1 MGFSRDNMLRLK
13 QIAGSIFII
22 IAVVLFIASD
32 IVYTNHYQ
40 KAISSAS
47 NFSSLFT
54 GIFWFLI
61 GIIAGAIFFAI
72 GLIWVYPKGAK
83 WLAERGK

>member
-1 MGFSRDNMLRLK
+1 MK
-13 QIAGSIFII
+13 QYLGSIFVAIAII
-22 IAVVLFIASD
+22 LFVASD
-32 IVYTNHYQ
+32 IVYTNYYH
-40 KAISSAS
+40 KAVSSVS
-47 NFSSLFT
+47 NFGSLFT
-54 GIFWFLI
+54 GIFWFFI